1 VSDDALATVLGLV
14 AEGRL
19 TAQEAGPIIDRLT
32 AETEDDP
39 TPSARPDEESPAAAG
54 AADRVGRAIRLEVRD
69 EGGQVMNLR
78 IPLSLGRAALSR
90 VPGLSDAIT
99 DRIREA
105 IDAGVTG
112 SILDVDEGT
121 GDRVR
126 IVIE

>member
-1 VSDDALATVLGLV
+1 VPDDALATVLGLV

-19 TAQEAGPIIDRLT
+19 SAEEAGPIIDRLT
-32 AETEDDP
+32 AESGDDP
-39 TPSARPDEESPAAAG
+39 TAASRPDQGSPASAG
-54 AADRVGRAIRLEVRD
+54 DTDRAGRAIRVEVGD
-69 EGGQVMNLR
+69 EDGHVMNLR

-105 IDAGVTG
+105 IEGGVTG

-126 IVIE
+126 IIIE